1 MVFMPKVVDLTPK
14 VVFLTMDEEKVAF
27 LTADDKKRLG
37 SPRALISGA

>member
-1 MVFMPKVVDLTPK
+1 MVLTLKGVDLMPK